1 MELGFVYFPLK
12 FQSCDFFCF
21 YCSFLDSNRNRSFLP
36 LFKVTVTAE
45 ADCFT
50 FSLMLFTFNLM
61 VGVSLLPTVRV
72 CTVPLLPVRF
82 WIFGANTVACETV
95 VHAPKVSV
103 GVGVTGFSV
112 RCIISV

>member
-1 MELGFVYFPLK
+1 MYTFRLNFSPVIFSVFTVVFWTVTEIVA
-12 FQSCDFFCF
+12 
-21 YCSFLDSNRNRSFLP
+21 FLP